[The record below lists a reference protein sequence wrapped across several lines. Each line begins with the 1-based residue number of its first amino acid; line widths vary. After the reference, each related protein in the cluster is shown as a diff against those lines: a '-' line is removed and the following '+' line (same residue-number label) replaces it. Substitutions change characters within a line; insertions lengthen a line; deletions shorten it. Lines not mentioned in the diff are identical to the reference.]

1 MLFYKDF
8 PRRGEYTSINSS
20 MSLSHSQR
28 GRSMGSRVG
37 ELLGNYRLI
46 RLLGEGGFAEVYLG
60 EHLHLGTM
68 AALKVLHTTLSGEE
82 IEAFRQEA
90 QTIARLEHPHIVR
103 VLDFDVQAGT
113 PFLVM
118 GFAPGGTLRQ
128 LHPRGG
134 CLPLATVLD
143 YVSQVAEALQYAH
156 ENSVIH
162 RDIKP
167 ENLLV
172 GRNKEVL
179 LSDFGIALLSQSSKP
194 HGKEDVVGTA
204 AYMAPEQFKGK
215 PCKASDQYALA
226 VIVYEWLSGARPFSG
241 SFVELA
247 SQHLYAAPP
256 AISGKAAVPPA
267 VERVVLTA
275 LAKDPSQRF
284 GSVRGF
290 ATALEQ
296 AAHSLAPN
304 IPASVWR
311 ASDRSFVASDAPT
324 LLPAQPS
331 PVPLHAGSA
340 RPLQQL
346 QVADDARESAP
357 RPRSRRTRVVRA
369 ICFGLVVASVFLW
382 LITSANPVL
391 HGWFA
396 GAILLTLVLW
406 IAAYADHRRATEQRP
421 QGSRRKGQL

>member
-1 MLFYKDF
+1 
-8 PRRGEYTSINSS
+8 
-20 MSLSHSQR
+20 
-28 GRSMGSRVG
+28 MGSRVG
-37 ELLGNYRLI
+37 EILGNYRLI
-46 RLLGEGGFAEVYLG
+46 RLLGDGGFAEVYLG
-60 EHLHLGTM
+60 EHQHLGSL
-68 AALKVLHTTLSGEE
+68 AALKILHASLAGDEV
-82 IEAFRQEA
+82 EAFRQEA
-90 QTIARLEHPHIVR
+90 RTIARLEHPHIVR
-103 VLDFDVQAGT
+103 VLDFNVQAGT

-118 GFAPGGTLRQ
+118 SYAPGGTLRQ
-128 LHPRGG
+128 VHPRGSH
-134 CLPLATVLD
+134 LALAAVVD
-143 YVSQVAEALQYAH
+143 YISQVASALQYAH
-156 ENSVIH
+156 ENRVIH

-204 AYMAPEQFKGK
+204 AYMSPEQFKGL

-226 VIVYEWLSGARPFSG
+226 VIVYEWLTGSRPFSG

-247 SQHLYAAPP
+247 SQHLYAAPLP
-256 AISGKAAVPPA
+256 LQGKAAVTPA

-275 LAKDPSQRF
+275 LAKDPAQRF
-284 GSVRGF
+284 GSISEF
-290 ATALEQ
+290 ATALDQ
-296 AAHSLAPN
+296 AAHSLTPTN
-304 IPASVWR
+304 PASVWR
-311 ASDRSFVASDAPT
+311 ASDCSFVAPDAPT

-331 PVPLHAGSA
+331 PVPLRSGSA
-340 RPLQQL
+340 RPRQQL
-346 QVADDARESAP
+346 QLTDGTRESVP

-382 LITSANPVL
+382 LITAADPVL

-406 IAAYADHRRATEQRP
+406 IAAYADHRHATEP
-421 QGSRRKGQL
+421 LLLGSKRKGQL